1 MPLSLK
7 SILVVTA
14 RNLVHTR
21 PSGRV
26 QKDLL
31 SVERL
36 TFHRAFLEKND
47 DIRVNRTHSLK
58 YLPT

>member
-14 RNLVHTR
+14 TNLVHTR

-36 TFHRAFLEKND
+36 TFHRPFLEKND
-47 DIRVNRTHSLK
+47 DIRVNRTDTLK